1 MLAAMAAPVLF
12 APLDSAARDE
22 ISIVGAGPAGLAC
35 AIVLARAGRRVVV
48 HEHQNRVGARF
59 HGDFQGLDNWT
70 GDCDV
75 LDELRAHGIESN
87 FEHHPVRGGVAFDA
101 WGRSYPY
108 TSSAPIYYLVK
119 RGSDPDTLD
128 CGLLRQAIHAGAD
141 VRFGH
146 RHSANN
152 VRVISCGPRAADVIA
167 VGYLF
172 QTDLADGAWI
182 CFNREL
188 APLGYSYLLV
198 HRGYGTVASCIFED
212 FKREHLFLER
222 TVDFFRRTVGLRME
236 SPRKFGGYGNY
247 DLPKTGVEH
256 GSLLLGERAGFQ
268 DPLAG
273 FGIRYAIRSG
283 ILAAQSLLEGTN
295 YNSLWRHELMQLLR
309 TGLAN
314 RFFVN
319 LTGDHGWRWIL
330 AHRLATDDVCR
341 TMRKLY
347 RPTMLTRTL
356 YPLALLLHRFAKGR
370 TRDLLTRG

>member
-1 MLAAMAAPVLF
+1 MAASVLV
-12 APLDSAARDE
+12 APLDSAAHDE

-35 AIVLARAGRRVVV
+35 AIVLARSGRRVVV

-75 LDELRAHGIESN
+75 LDDLRVHGIEPN
-87 FEHHPVRGGVAFDA
+87 FECHPVRGGIAFDA

-108 TSSAPIYYLVK
+108 ASSEPIYYLVR
-119 RGSDPDTLD
+119 RGSDSDTLD
-128 CGLLRQAIHAGAD
+128 CGLLRQALDAGVD

-152 VRVISCGPRAADVIA
+152 VRVISCGPRAVDVIA

-172 QTDLADGAWI
+172 QTDLPDGAWI
-182 CFNREL
+182 SFNHEL
-188 APLGYSYLLV
+188 APLGYSYLLI
-198 HRGYGTVASCIFED
+198 HGGRGTVASCMFDD
-212 FKREHLFLER
+212 FKREHLFLDR
-222 TVDFFRRTVGLRME
+222 TVNFFREHVGLRME
-236 SPRKFGGYGNY
+236 AARKFGGYGNY
-247 DLPKTGVEH
+247 DVPRTGVRN

-283 ILAAQSLLEGTN
+283 ILAARSLLDGAN
-295 YNSLWRHELMQLLR
+295 YNSLWRKDLMQLLR

-319 LTGDHGWRWIL
+319 LTGDRGWRWIL
-330 AHRLATDDVCR
+330 SHRLAKEDVCEA
-341 TMRKLY
+341 MRQLY
-347 RPTMLTRTL
+347 RPTTLTQAL
-356 YPLALLLHRFAKGR
+356 YPAALLLHRLAKGR
-370 TRDLLTRG
+370 VRN